1 MQSDLVTQ
9 EPVEED
15 MEGKVAVEEVS
26 KLFALDPVDVD
37 HVGATVQ
44 SRLN

>member
-9 EPVEED
+9 QPVEED
-15 MEGKVAVEEVS
+15 MEGVVAVEEVS

-37 HVGATVQ
+37 HVGAAVQ